1 MSRNAY
7 IGSLAFLAVLI
18 ANLWQPIAHRAT
30 VLGLTRSPT
39 KIDNIHG
46 IGTPIRIPD
55 TIHCEDVHYHRA
67 SNRLYTAC
75 EGPASSRTLWFPPL
89 AHFSRRNDV
98 GQGKIVVVNPTTFES
113 TELVLS
119 GFHGPLITHGIDIFP
134 SEDGQM
140 VTIFAVN
147 HLPNPEYNAEGTKDA
162 SQHKA
167 RSQIEVFSHTIGS
180 DTAVWVRSVRH
191 PHIRTP
197 NDIYATGPTS
207 FYVTNDHYYREGS
220 LRLVEDLLEYST
232 GAWSDVVHVDFSNHK
247 ADATSA
253 LTVSHGLIKSHN
265 PNGLGHTTQ
274 DDELLLVDAA
284 GGELYVMARNPASG
298 ASNELT
304 LRSRIQ
310 LDSSIDNPSYYDDQ
324 YATSG
329 MNASGYVL
337 AGLLLAHQL
346 GEAVTTNDS
355 AIPTVVWYVRT
366 TTEGKQEKSV
376 IFQDDGKL
384 LRSASAAVLVGI
396 DPAGNDGKKQA
407 WLFATGFVSEAMIA
421 ARIELS
427 T

>member
-1 MSRNAY
+1 MSAKER
-7 IGSLAFLAVLI
+7 LLWLI
-18 ANLWQPIAHRAT
+18 QR
-30 VLGLTRSPT
+30 
-39 KIDNIHG
+39 
-46 IGTPIRIPD
+46 
-55 TIHCEDVHYHRA
+55 
-67 SNRLYTAC
+67 
-75 EGPASSRTLWFPPL
+75 
-89 AHFSRRNDV
+89 
-98 GQGKIVVVNPTTFES
+98 QTFES

-134 SEDGQM
+134 SEDGQ
-140 VTIFAVN
+140 VLTILVVN
-147 HLPNPEYNAEGTKDA
+147 HLPNSEYNAAETKDA

-191 PHIRTP
+191 PQIRTP

-220 LRLVEDLLEYST
+220 LRLIEDLLEYNT
-232 GAWSDVVHVDFSNHK
+232 GAWSDVVHVDYSNGK
-247 ADATSA
+247 ADATSGV
-253 LTVSHGLIKSHN
+253 TVSHALTKFHN

-284 GGELYVMARNPASG
+284 GGELYVMQRNMAAGVSK
-298 ASNELT
+298 ELT

-329 MNASGYVL
+329 RNASGYVL

-396 DPAGNDGKKQA
+396 NPAGNDGKKQA
-407 WLFATGFVSEAMIA
+407 WLFVTGFVSEAMIA